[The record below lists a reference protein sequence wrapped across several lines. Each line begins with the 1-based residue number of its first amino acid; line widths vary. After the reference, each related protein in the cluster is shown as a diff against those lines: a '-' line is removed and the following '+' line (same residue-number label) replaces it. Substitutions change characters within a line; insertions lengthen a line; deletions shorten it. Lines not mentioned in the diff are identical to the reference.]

1 MPPSRDTQDKPAAL
15 LAGIPLFAGLAPAVM
30 KQFAAASQVLELPAQ
45 QRLFGIGEPILAAH
59 ILVAGAIKRCALLSD
74 EVEKVLE
81 LVRPGEMFALSEVFG
96 ARTYASFAQ
105 AVQPSVVVALP
116 LDRLTAIAGQ
126 HPALGLRLLQ
136 AMARRHYAA
145 EFEVVAHHA
154 LSGTQRVLDYLLHLA
169 GDRRG
174 IAGETTVRLDASK
187 KLIAARLDMT
197 PETFSRTLRQL
208 SSDGLIVVDGRAIH
222 IQNATLG
229 HGKAAADRPPR
240 APLRYPKMDR
250 KADTPS
256 PAMLVNLCG
265 RHRMLSQR
273 LATAWC
279 MVARKLS
286 PGPTRAALRKF
297 REQFANNLAQVAA
310 LPLSPGL
317 REKIDVLAALWE
329 DYRALLTAAPP
340 AAAQARALFDLSER
354 ILAAADQLTAAAA
367 RAAGTPEAQ
376 CVHVAGRNR
385 MLTARLAKLFLFS
398 DWQVR
403 SAEARRLMAA
413 SRREFDAN
421 LAKLAD
427 FGADSPEIAAQL
439 AIDTEQWRALT
450 SVIDASP
457 RFQIPHGHA
466 REVLAASE
474 ELLRHM
480 DTTVKLYERFA
491 ETRAAARQAESRRWR
506 DGETAAHSALSQ

>member
-1 MPPSRDTQDKPAAL
+1 MTMSSSKRPSDRAL
-15 LAGIPLFAGLAPAVM
+15 DLLGAIPLFSGLEPGVLT
-30 KQFAAASQVLELPAQ
+30 KLAAACQVLELPAQ
-45 QRLFGIGEPILAAH
+45 HRLFGDGAPISAAH
-59 ILVAGAIKRCALLSD
+59 ILVAGSIKRYALLAD
-74 EVEKVLE
+74 AVEKVLE
-81 LVRPGEMFALSEVFG
+81 LVRPGQLFALSEVFS
-96 ARTYASFAQ
+96 AKTYSSFAQ
-105 AVQPSVVVALP
+105 TLQPSTLIALP
-116 LDRLTAIAGQ
+116 VGELTAIAGD
-126 HPALGLRLLQ
+126 HPALSLRLLETIAQ
-136 AMARRHYAA
+136 RHYAA

-208 SSDGLIVVDGRAIH
+208 SSDGLIVVSGRSIH

-229 HGKAAADRPPR
+229 SCGAAGGKKPR

-250 KADTPS
+250 KAEAPS

-273 LATAWC
+273 IATAWC
-279 MVARKLS
+279 MVARRLS
-286 PGPTRAALRKF
+286 PVTARAALRKY
-297 REQFANNLAQVAA
+297 RDQFESNFELVAA
-310 LPLSPGL
+310 LSLSPAL
-317 REKIDVLAALWE
+317 REKLDRLAACWR
-329 DYRALLTAAPP
+329 DYRELLSLAPP
-340 AAAQARALFDLSER
+340 AVAQARTLFDQSER

-367 RAAGTPEAQ
+367 DAAGTPEAR

-398 DWQVR
+398 DGQMCG
-403 SAEARRLMAA
+403 AEARRLMAA

-421 LAKLAD
+421 LAELGN
-427 FGADSPEIAAQL
+427 FGADSPEITAQL
-439 AIDTEQWRALT
+439 AIDAEQWRALT
-450 SVIDASP
+450 SIIDANPS
-457 RFQIPHGHA
+457 FQMPHGHA
-466 REVLAASE
+466 REVLAASD

-491 ETRAAARQAESRRWR
+491 ELRSAAVPVRPA
-506 DGETAAHSALSQ
+506 G

>member
-1 MPPSRDTQDKPAAL
+1 MSSAKSPAGKSFDL
-15 LAGIPLFAGLAPAVM
+15 LREIPLFAGLAPLVLGEL
-30 KQFAAASQVLELPAQ
+30 AAAGQVLELPAQ
-45 QRLFGIGEPILAAH
+45 QRLFGIGDPIRSAH
-59 ILVAGAIKRCALLSD
+59 ILVAGSIKRCTLLSA
-74 EVEKVLE
+74 EVEKMLE
-81 LVRPGEMFALSEVFG
+81 LVRPGQLFALSEVFS

-105 AVQPSVVVALP
+105 TVTPSVVVALP
-116 LDRLTAIAGQ
+116 LARLIAVAGK
-126 HPALGLRLLQ
+126 HSALGLRLLETIAQ
-136 AMARRHYAA
+136 RHYAA

-174 IAGETTVRLDASK
+174 IAGETTVQLDASK
-187 KLIAARLDMT
+187 RLIAARLDMT

-208 SSDGLIVVDGRAIH
+208 SSDGLIVVSGRSIH

-229 HGKAAADRPPR
+229 NGGPGTGKKPR
-240 APLRYPKMDR
+240 TPLRYPKMER
-250 KADTPS
+250 KTDTLS

-286 PGPTRAALRKF
+286 PTAARGAARKF
-297 REQFANNLAQVAA
+297 REQFESNLALVAA
-310 LPLSPGL
+310 QPLAPGL
-317 REKIDVLAALWE
+317 REKIDVLAALWS
-329 DYRALLTAAPP
+329 DYRDLLTATPPGAEHAPEM
-340 AAAQARALFDLSER
+340 FDRSER

-367 RAAGTPEAQ
+367 REAATPEAH

-385 MLTARLAKLFLFS
+385 MLTARLAKLFLFG

-403 SAEARRLMAA
+403 GAEARRLMAA

-421 LAKLAD
+421 LARLGD
-427 FGADSPEIAAQL
+427 FGADSPEITAQL

-450 SVIDASP
+450 SIIDASP
-457 RFQIPHGHA
+457 RFQVPLGHA
-466 REVLAASE
+466 REVLAASD

-491 ETRAAARQAESRRWR
+491 EAKAAAGHAGKAPAGAARSRAPQAV
-506 DGETAAHSALSQ
+506 A

>member
-1 MPPSRDTQDKPAAL
+1 MSSAKSPAGKSFDL
-15 LAGIPLFAGLAPAVM
+15 LREIPLFAGLAPLVLGEL
-30 KQFAAASQVLELPAQ
+30 AAAGEVLEVPAQ
-45 QRLFGIGEPILAAH
+45 RRLFSIGEPIRSAH
-59 ILVAGAIKRCALLSD
+59 ILVAGSIKRCTLLSD
-74 EVEKVLE
+74 EVEKMLE
-81 LVRPGEMFALSEVFG
+81 LVRPGQLFALSEVFS

-105 AVQPSVVVALP
+105 TVTPSVVVALP
-116 LDRLTAIAGQ
+116 LARLIATAGK
-126 HPALGLRLLQ
+126 HSALGLRLLETIAQ
-136 AMARRHYAA
+136 RHYAA

-174 IAGETTVRLDASK
+174 IAGETTVQLDASK
-187 KLIAARLDMT
+187 RLIAARLDMT

-208 SSDGLIVVDGRAIH
+208 SADGLIVVSGRAIH
-222 IQNATLG
+222 IQNATVNNG
-229 HGKAAADRPPR
+229 TAAGKKQR
-240 APLRYPKMDR
+240 APLRYPKMER
-250 KADTPS
+250 KTDTLS

-286 PGPTRAALRKF
+286 PTAARGAARKF
-297 REQFANNLAQVAA
+297 REQFESNLAQVAA
-310 LPLSPGL
+310 QPLTPGL
-317 REKIDVLAALWE
+317 REKIDVLAALWR
-329 DYRALLTAAPP
+329 DYRDLLTATPP
-340 AAAQARALFDLSER
+340 GAEHAAEVFDRSER

-367 RAAGTPEAQ
+367 RTAGTPEAH

-403 SAEARRLMAA
+403 GAEARKLMAA
-413 SRREFDAN
+413 SRHEFDAN
-421 LAKLAD
+421 LAKLGD

-439 AIDTEQWRALT
+439 AIDAEQWRALT
-450 SVIDASP
+450 SIIDANP
-457 RFQIPHGHA
+457 RFEMPLGHA
-466 REVLAASE
+466 REVLAASD

-491 ETRAAARQAESRRWR
+491 EAKAAAGHAGKTPAGAAKSRAPQAV
-506 DGETAAHSALSQ
+506 A

>member
-1 MPPSRDTQDKPAAL
+1 MSSAQSPAGKSFDL
-15 LAGIPLFAGLAPAVM
+15 LREMPLFAGLTP
-30 KQFAAASQVLELPAQ
+30 QILGELAAESQVLELPAQ
-45 QRLFGIGEPILAAH
+45 QRLFGIGEPIRTAH
-59 ILVAGAIKRCALLSD
+59 ILVAGSIKRCTPLSA

-81 LVRPGEMFALSEVFG
+81 LVRPGQLFALSEVFS
-96 ARTYASFAQ
+96 ARNYASFAQ
-105 AVQPSVVVALP
+105 TVTPSIVVALP
-116 LDRLTAIAGQ
+116 LARLTAIAGR
-126 HPALGLRLLQ
+126 HSALGLRLLETIAQ
-136 AMARRHYAA
+136 RHYAA
-145 EFEVVAHHA
+145 EFEVVAHHT

-174 IAGETTVRLDASK
+174 IAGETTVKLDASK

-208 SSDGLIVVDGRAIH
+208 SADGLIVVSGRAIH
-222 IQNATLG
+222 IQNATVNNG
-229 HGKAAADRPPR
+229 GAAGRKHR
-240 APLRYPKMDR
+240 TPLRYPKMDR
-250 KADTPS
+250 RAEAPS

-286 PGPTRAALRKF
+286 AGPARSALRKF
-297 REQFANNLAQVAA
+297 REQFESNLALIAA
-310 LPLSPGL
+310 LPLPPLL
-317 REKIDVLAALWE
+317 REKIEVLATLWE
-329 DYRALLTAAPP
+329 DYRDLLSAAPP
-340 AAAQARALFDLSER
+340 AADHAAEVFDRSER
-354 ILAAADQLTAAAA
+354 ILAAADQLTAASA
-367 RAAGTPEAQ
+367 RAAGTPEAH
-376 CVHVAGRNR
+376 CVHIAGRNR
-385 MLTARLAKLFLFS
+385 MLTARLAKLFLFN

-403 SAEARRLMAA
+403 GAEARKLMAA

-421 LAKLAD
+421 LAKLGD

-450 SVIDASP
+450 SIIDASP
-457 RFQIPHGHA
+457 RFEMPLGHA
-466 REVLAASE
+466 REVLAASD

-491 ETRAAARQAESRRWR
+491 EAKAAATV
-506 DGETAAHSALSQ
+506 GKAARKPRNPQLAA

>member
-1 MPPSRDTQDKPAAL
+1 MPSSKGPIDTLPDL
-15 LAGIPLFAGLAPAVM
+15 IAGIPLFAGLDPAVT
-30 KQFAAASQVLELPAQ
+30 KQLAAAGLVLELPAQ
-45 QRLFGIGEPILAAH
+45 RRLFDIGEPIRAAH
-59 ILVAGAIKRCALLSD
+59 ILATGSIKRCVLLAD

-81 LVRPGEMFALSEVFG
+81 LVRPGQLFALSEVFS
-96 ARTYASFAQ
+96 AKTYTSFAQ
-105 AVQPSVVVALP
+105 TVHPSHVIALP
-116 LDRLTAIAGQ
+116 LAQLTAIASR
-126 HPALGLRLLQ
+126 HPALALRLLET
-136 AMARRHYAA
+136 MAQRHYAA

-208 SSDGLIVVDGRAIH
+208 TKDGLIVVNGRAIH
-222 IQNATLG
+222 IQNATLANG
-229 HGKAAADRPPR
+229 AAAPGGKPR
-240 APLRYPKMDR
+240 TPLRYPKMER
-250 KADTPS
+250 KADVPS
-256 PAMLVNLCG
+256 AAMLVNLCG

-286 PGPTRAALRKF
+286 PAPARAALRKF
-297 REQFANNLAQVAA
+297 REQFESNLAQVAA
-310 LPLSPGL
+310 FPLSPML
-317 REKIDVLAALWE
+317 REKIDVLAALWR
-329 DYRALLTAAPP
+329 DYRELLTATPP
-340 AAAQARALFDLSER
+340 TVAQARELFDQSER
-354 ILAAADQLTAAAA
+354 ILAAADQLTAASA
-367 RAAGTPEAQ
+367 RAAGTPEARS
-376 CVHVAGRNR
+376 VHIAGRNR

-398 DWQVR
+398 DWQQR
-403 SAEARRLMAA
+403 GAEARKLMAA

-427 FGADSPEIAAQL
+427 FGADSPEITAQL
-439 AIDTEQWRALT
+439 AINTEQWRALT
-450 SVIDASP
+450 SIIDASP

-491 ETRAAARQAESRRWR
+491 ETTSAARGEGRPAPRQARRAQS
-506 DGETAAHSALSQ
+506 AA

>member
-1 MPPSRDTQDKPAAL
+1 MSPAKSPAGKSFDL
-15 LAGIPLFAGLAPAVM
+15 LREIPLFAGLAPLVLGEL
-30 KQFAAASQVLELPAQ
+30 AAEGEVLELPAQ
-45 QRLFGIGEPILAAH
+45 QRLFGIGEPIRSAH
-59 ILVAGAIKRCALLSD
+59 ILVAGSIKRCTLLSA
-74 EVEKVLE
+74 EVEKMLE
-81 LVRPGEMFALSEVFG
+81 LVRPGQLFALSEVFSS

-105 AVQPSVVVALP
+105 TVTPSIVVALP
-116 LDRLTAIAGQ
+116 LARLIAIAGT
-126 HPALGLRLLQ
+126 HSALGLRLLETIAQ
-136 AMARRHYAA
+136 RHYAT

-174 IAGETTVRLDASK
+174 IAGETTVQLDASK
-187 KLIAARLDMT
+187 RLIAARLDMT

-208 SSDGLIVVDGRAIH
+208 SSDGLIVVSGRAIH
-222 IQNATLG
+222 IQNATVSNG
-229 HGKAAADRPPR
+229 GGAAGKKQR
-240 APLRYPKMDR
+240 APLRYPKMER
-250 KADTPS
+250 KTASLS

-286 PGPTRAALRKF
+286 TTAARGALRKF
-297 REQFANNLAQVAA
+297 REQFESNLAQVAA
-310 LPLSPGL
+310 QPLAPGL
-317 REKIDVLAALWE
+317 REKIDVLGALWD
-329 DYRALLTAAPP
+329 DYRELLTAGQP
-340 AAAQARALFDLSER
+340 AAAQAREMFDRSER
-354 ILAAADQLTAAAA
+354 LLAAADQLTAAAA
-367 RAAGTPEAQ
+367 REAGTPEAH

-403 SAEARRLMAA
+403 AAEARKLMAA

-421 LAKLAD
+421 LAKLGA
-427 FGADSPEIAAQL
+427 FGAASPEIAAQL

-450 SVIDASP
+450 TIIDASP
-457 RFQIPHGHA
+457 RFQVPLGHA
-466 REVLAASE
+466 REVLAASD

-491 ETRAAARQAESRRWR
+491 EARAAGHAGKAP
-506 DGETAAHSALSQ
+506 TAAAKSCSPQAVA